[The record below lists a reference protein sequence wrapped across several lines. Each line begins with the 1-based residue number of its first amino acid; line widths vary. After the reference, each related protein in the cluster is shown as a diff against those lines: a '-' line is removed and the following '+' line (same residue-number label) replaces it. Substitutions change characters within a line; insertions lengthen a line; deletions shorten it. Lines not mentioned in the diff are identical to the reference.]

1 MTIEGVVFDWGGT
14 LTLPIEVIYD
24 IDTWSEAARHMD
36 PERVEE
42 LVERLGFIEGQLW
55 EMSRTSQKSAHLS
68 GLLASAVQ
76 ELGLD
81 ITESVLEEAV
91 LLHLGAIT
99 PHIVHDPDAVAVL
112 EELRSDGLK
121 IALLSNTL
129 WPESFHEEMLARDG
143 LTELIDARLYTSH
156 MEVTKPHPEAFLTA
170 LRSIGIGDPG
180 SAAFVGDR
188 PWDDIFGAKRAGLR
202 TVLRPN
208 ELVPAHE
215 VEPDATIES
224 LTELPAILRR
234 W

>member
-14 LTLPIEVIYD
+14 LTKPIEVIYD
-24 IDTWSEAARHMD
+24 LDTWSEAAAHLD

-42 LVERLGFIEGQLW
+42 LVERLGMIEGQLW
-55 EMSRTSQKSAHLS
+55 EMSRTTQKSAHLS
-68 GLLASAVQ
+68 GLLTSAVQ
-76 ELGLD
+76 ELGLE
-81 ITESVLEEAV
+81 IAESVLEEAV
-91 LLHLGAIT
+91 LLHLGTIT
-99 PHIVHDPDAVAVL
+99 PHIVHDPDAIPVL
-112 EELRSDGLK
+112 KELRAGGMK

-156 MEVTKPHPEAFLTA
+156 MEVTKPHPEAFLSA
-170 LRSIGIGDPG
+170 LRAVGIEDPG

-188 PWDDIFGAKRAGLR
+188 PWDDIFGAQRAGLR

-224 LTELPAILRR
+224 LTELPEILRS